1 MAERWYVLRSKPHKE
16 VVVWKQ
22 VQAQGLEAYFPRLSQ
37 KSARGKVKPYFP
49 GYLFVRADLDDVG
62 ESTLQ
67 WMPHTLGLV
76 SFGGIPAPVPAE
88 MIEAIHQ
95 HVEVLNRRGEYVLP
109 NVKAGDL
116 VEIRSGPFAGYQAIF
131 DARLSASDRVRVL
144 LKMLNDRYVTM
155 ELHASQVKPGAR
167 ASL

>member
-22 VQAQGLEAYFPRLSQ
+22 VQSQGLETYFPRLQQ
-37 KSARGKVKPYFP
+37 KSARGRVKPYFP

-62 ESTLQ
+62 QSALQ

-76 SFGGIPAPVPAE
+76 SFGSIPAPVPAD
-88 MIEAIHQ
+88 MIEGIRQ
-95 HVEVLNRRGEYVLP
+95 HVEMLNRRGEYLLP
-109 NVKAGDL
+109 NVKAGDP
-116 VEIRSGPFAGYQAIF
+116 VEIRSGPFAGYHAIF

-144 LKMLNDRYVTM
+144 LKMLNDRYVAM
-155 ELHASQVKPGAR
+155 ELHASQVKPEMR
-167 ASL
+167 AGL